1 MKLIDILLE
10 MSDPK
15 TGTGKKPKGSDR
27 RLYTDENPK
36 DTVSVK
42 FRTKADIIA
51 TLSKA
56 SFKSKPHAR
65 QSQIINLIH
74 QRVRAAYAN
83 AKDPDVKERLKSALE
98 YITMRKEA
106 SKEKTKLLKSKNEGW
121 SKKYKNSINCNNPKG
136 FSQRAHCAGKKK

>member
-1 MKLIDILLE
+1 MDLLLE
-10 MSDPK
+10 MSEPK
-15 TGTGKKPKGSDR
+15 TGTEKKPKGSDR
-27 RLYTDENPK
+27 RLYTNENPK

-42 FRTKADIIA
+42 FRTKADIID

-98 YITMRKEA
+98 YITMRNEA
-106 SKEKTKLLKSKNEGW
+106 SKEKTKLLKSKNEEW
-121 SKKYKNSINCNNPKG
+121 SQKYKNSINCNNPKG

>member
-42 FRTKADIIA
+42 FRTKADIID

-106 SKEKTKLLKSKNEGW
+106 SKEKTKLLKSKNEEW
-121 SKKYKNSINCNNPKG
+121 SQKYKNSINCNNPKG